1 MKVKQTIDAVT
12 VFRAPVPFVVLFYG
26 VILIWTA
33 VTLPFIYLKFSQG
46 RFQSDWLYAVMIGFF
61 YFYTWFWSMGL
72 FTSISMDPE
81 GRVVLKSFR
90 RRVEVSAK
98 QIRAIEGSRF
108 SGGFGFIK
116 LKLPRESGYLFCY
129 RRNKQL
135 DEILERIRKMN
146 PLLKTIRI

>member
-12 VFRAPVPFVVLFYG
+12 VFQTPVPFVALFYG
-26 VILIWTA
+26 VLLIWTA
-33 VTLPFIYLKFSQG
+33 VTLPFIYLKFRQG
-46 RFQSDWLYAVMIGFF
+46 GFRGDWLYTVMIGFF

-72 FTSISMDPE
+72 FTSISIDPE

-108 SGGFGFIK
+108 SGGFGFIR

-135 DEILERIRKMN
+135 AGILEGIRKMN
-146 PLLKTIRI
+146 PLVKTVRI

>member
-12 VFRAPVPFVVLFYG
+12 VFQAPVPFVVLFYG

-46 RFQSDWLYAVMIGFF
+46 RFQGDWLYAVMIGFF

-72 FTSISMDPE
+72 FTSISMDPA
-81 GRVVLKSFR
+81 GRVVLKSLR

-108 SGGFGFIK
+108 SGGFGFIR

-129 RRNKQL
+129 RRNRQL
-135 DEILERIRKMN
+135 DEILEGIRKMN

>member
-1 MKVKQTIDAVT
+1 MKVKQTIDTVT
-12 VFRAPVPFVVLFYG
+12 VFRAPVLFVVLFYG

-46 RFQSDWLYAVMIGFF
+46 RFQGDWLYAVMIGFF
-61 YFYTWFWSMGL
+61 YFYTWFWCMGL
-72 FTSISMDPE
+72 FTSISMDPA
-81 GRVVLKSFR
+81 GRVVLKSVR
-90 RRVEVSAK
+90 RRVELSAK

-135 DEILERIRKMN
+135 DEILEGMRKMN

>member
-12 VFRAPVPFVVLFYG
+12 VFQAPVPFVVLFYG
-26 VILIWTA
+26 VILTWTA

-46 RFQSDWLYAVMIGFF
+46 RFQGDWLYAVMIGFF

-72 FTSISMDPE
+72 FTSISMDPA
-81 GRVVLKSFR
+81 GRVVLKSLR

-108 SGGFGFIK
+108 SGGFGFIR

-129 RRNKQL
+129 RRNRQL
-135 DEILERIRKMN
+135 DEILEGIRKMN